1 MKKPPFIAIVIA
13 ACVAV
18 IVTQFIRNA
27 DLADQ
32 VEKLNREVAESTGD
46 TTQGGSGLSGM
57 RTSGGKGNAEGSVTE
72 PDNNKEESGGVSL
85 RQILANPDPLA
96 RIELLLSYV
105 RGINEEDI
113 PDALF
118 ALQES
123 APEWDPHMRMAVDLL
138 LTRWGTLDA
147 EGALAYTQSMKNR
160 KRAGQASMQVLR
172 VLASQDPEKAK
183 QWLTTLTDNP
193 EAKNGWMGHFY
204 AGTVATEWV
213 RQDPEA
219 ALAWANSLPDSQRRG
234 ALGGALET
242 IAATNPIQAAEFAM
256 NLDPGK
262 ERSEVIGKIAESW
275 AESAP
280 KEALDWAMTLPGEDG
295 EAAIRQAISGWAEVD
310 APAAAAFVDG
320 IPVEERSDSQI
331 REVANRWASQE
342 PAAAAQWLDSQ
353 PDGRGKTDA
362 MGHVVWNWTN
372 ADPQA
377 ASAWLIEQPAGE
389 ARDRG
394 IGALSKATFDSD
406 PAAAVIWA
414 AEISN
419 EQTRTASLQ
428 RGVRGWL
435 ERDPEAARQ
444 WLNTTD
450 AISAEEASKFQEAA
464 QQNRDK

>member
-1 MKKPPFIAIVIA
+1 MKKTPLLALAIATCIVVIVIQTVRHSNLSGEVEEWKKKA
-13 ACVAV
+13 AGSAGE
-18 IVTQFIRNA
+18 TIRKEA
-27 DLADQ
+27 AP
-32 VEKLNREVAESTGD
+32 
-46 TTQGGSGLSGM
+46 SGM
-57 RTSGGKGNAEGSVTE
+57 RTARKNGNEKESAPEADSNQEGG
-72 PDNNKEESGGVSL
+72 GGASL

-96 RIELLLSYV
+96 RIELLLAYV
-105 RGINEEDI
+105 KGIDKEDI

-183 QWLTTLTDNP
+183 EWLATLTDNP

-219 ALAWANSLPDSQRRG
+219 AIAWAKSLPDSQRRG

-242 IAATNPIQAAEFAM
+242 IAATNPVEAAGLAM
-256 NLDPGK
+256 DLEAGK
-262 ERSEVIGKIAESW
+262 ERSDVVGKIAESW
-275 AESAP
+275 AETAP
-280 KEALDWAMTLPGEDG
+280 KDALAWAMTLPGEDG
-295 EAAIRQAISGWAEVD
+295 ESAVNRAISGWAEVD
-310 APAAAAFVDG
+310 APAAAAFVDE
-320 IPVEERSDSQI
+320 IPADERSDSQI
-331 REVANRWASQE
+331 REVANRWANQE
-342 PAAAAQWLDSQ
+342 PAAAAQWLDTQ

-419 EQTRTASLQ
+419 ERTRTASLE

-435 ERDPEAARQ
+435 DRDPEAAQQ

-450 AISAEEASKFQEAA
+450 AISAEEARKFQEAA
-464 QQNRDK
+464 QQDRDK

>member
-1 MKKPPFIAIVIA
+1 MKRTPIIAIVIA

-18 IVTQFIRNA
+18 IVTQFIRNG
-27 DLADQ
+27 DLADKVEQLNQQ
-32 VEKLNREVAESTGD
+32 VVELSGD
-46 TTQGGSGLSGM
+46 TRQGASGLSGN
-57 RTSGGKGNAEGSVTE
+57 GAGKKIGTEEGRKPE
-72 PDNNKEESGGVSL
+72 AKDNQEDVPGATL
-85 RQILANPDPLA
+85 RQILANPDPLT
-96 RIELLLSYV
+96 RIEMLLAYV
-105 RGINEEDI
+105 KGISKEDI

-138 LTRWGTLDA
+138 LTRWGTMDA
-147 EGALAYTQSMKNR
+147 EGALAYTQNMKNR

-183 QWLTTLTDNP
+183 AWLTTLTDNP

-219 ALAWANSLPDSQRRG
+219 ALAWANSLPESQRRG

-242 IAATNPIQAAEFAM
+242 IAATNPVQAAEFAM
-256 NLDPGK
+256 DLDPGK

-280 KEALDWAMTLPGEDG
+280 KEAMEWAMTLPGEDG
-295 EAAIRQAISGWAEVD
+295 ESAIRQAISGWAEID
-310 APAAAAFVDG
+310 AAAAAAFVDA
-320 IPVEERSDSQI
+320 IPVAERSDSHI
-331 REVANRWASQE
+331 REVANRWANQE

-377 ASAWLIEQPAGE
+377 ASTWLIEQPAGE

-394 IGALSKATFDSD
+394 IGALAKATFDSD

-419 EQTRTASLQ
+419 EQTRTASLE

-444 WLNTTD
+444 WLNSTD
-450 AISAEEASKFQEAA
+450 VISAEEVQKFQEAPRRE
-464 QQNRDK
+464 RDK

>member
-1 MKKPPFIAIVIA
+1 MKKKPFIAIVIA

-27 DLADQ
+27 DLVDQ
-32 VEKLNREVAESTGD
+32 VEQLNRGVAELTGD
-46 TTQGGSGLSGM
+46 ARVNSPELSGM
-57 RTSGGKGNAEGSVTE
+57 RTVRKNSNDKEGAPNA
-72 PDNNKEESGGVSL
+72 DNNLEGGGGASL
-85 RQILANPDPLA
+85 REILANPDPLA
-96 RIELLLSYV
+96 RIELLLAYV
-105 RGINEEDI
+105 KGIDKEEI

-172 VLASQDPEKAK
+172 VLASQDPQKARE
-183 QWLTTLTDNP
+183 WLATLTDNP

-219 ALAWANSLPDSQRRG
+219 AIAWAKSLPDSQRRG

-242 IAATNPIQAAEFAM
+242 IAATNPVEAAGLAM
-256 NLDPGK
+256 DLEAGK
-262 ERSEVIGKIAESW
+262 ERSDVVGKIAESW
-275 AESAP
+275 AETAP
-280 KEALDWAMTLPGEDG
+280 KDALAWAMTLPGEEG
-295 EAAIRQAISGWAEVD
+295 ESAMNRAISGWAEVD
-310 APAAAAFVDG
+310 APAAAAFVDE
-320 IPVEERSDSQI
+320 IPADERSDSQI
-331 REVANRWASQE
+331 REVANRWANQE

-419 EQTRTASLQ
+419 ERTRTASLE
-428 RGVRGWL
+428 RGVRGWI
-435 ERDPEAARQ
+435 ERDPEAAQQ

-450 AISAEEASKFQEAA
+450 AISAEEVQKFQESA
-464 QQNRDK
+464 QSDRGK

>member
-1 MKKPPFIAIVIA
+1 MKKTPVIAIIIA

-18 IVTQFIRNA
+18 IITQFIRNSGL
-27 DLADQ
+27 DDE
-32 VEKLNREVAESTGD
+32 VEKLKGKVAGLTGDARVNSPELSAMRTARKNGNEKERVPEADNNRE
-46 TTQGGSGLSGM
+46 GG
-57 RTSGGKGNAEGSVTE
+57 GGA
-72 PDNNKEESGGVSL
+72 SL

-96 RIELLLSYV
+96 RIELLLAYV
-105 RGINEEDI
+105 KGIDKEDI

-147 EGALAYTQSMKNR
+147 EGALAYTQNMKNR

-183 QWLTTLTDNP
+183 EWLTTLTDNP

-219 ALAWANSLPDSQRRG
+219 ALAWARGLPDSQRRG

-242 IAATNPIQAAEFAM
+242 IAASNPVQAAEFAM
-256 NLDPGK
+256 DLDPGK
-262 ERSEVIGKIAESW
+262 ERSEVMGKIAESW

-295 EAAIRQAISGWAEVD
+295 ESAISRAISGWAEVD
-310 APAAAAFVDG
+310 APAAAAFVDE
-320 IPVEERSDSQI
+320 IPAEERSDSQI

-419 EQTRTASLQ
+419 EQTRASSLE

-435 ERDPEAARQ
+435 ERDPEAAQQ

-450 AISAEEASKFQEAA
+450 TISAEEVRKFQEAP
-464 QQNRDK
+464 RRERGK